1 MRKNTKYKVSQTRSL
16 ELVLWCSGL
25 VGHYHD
31 TQYARDS
38 AMTSQLQYIWPSD
51 RRQAPHRH
59 CCQSDCRRDIWQRSC
74 WRQWT
79 HRQHYCRTY
88 WHTYTALLSDI
99 LTHIHSTTVRHTDT
113 HAQHY
118 CRTYWHT
125 YTALLSDI
133 LTHIHST
140 TVRHTDTHTQ
150 HYCQTYFFF
159 FSYACHLP

>member
-99 LTHIHSTTVRHTDT
+99 LTHTHSTTVRCTSTCQHPDIHTVSLSVADT
-113 HAQHY
+113 YATPSPTKLIISSA
-118 CRTYWHT
+118 CLM
-125 YTALLSDI
+125 YTLYVFIKA
-133 LTHIHST
+133 TN
-140 TVRHTDTHTQ
+140 
-150 HYCQTYFFF
+150 
-159 FSYACHLP
+159 